1 MQGLISNVHANNTMV
16 VFVPLVGIVLPP
28 PSAEQRPQTADR
40 WTSVNIDVT
49 QPFTYGHTVHMV
61 VVLEWMGA
69 FNIK

>member
-1 MQGLISNVHANNTMV
+1 MQGLISNVQANNTTA
-16 VFVPLVGIVLPP
+16 VPLVGIVLPP
-28 PSAEQRPQTADR
+28 PSAQQRLQTADR

-69 FNIK
+69 FDI